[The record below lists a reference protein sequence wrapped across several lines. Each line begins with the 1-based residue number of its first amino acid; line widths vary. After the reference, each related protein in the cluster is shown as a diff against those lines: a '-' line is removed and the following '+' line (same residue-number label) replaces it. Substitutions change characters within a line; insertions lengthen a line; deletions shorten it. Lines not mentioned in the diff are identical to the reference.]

1 MNDDWMNGI
10 GKKAGCHTGNP
21 LVFEV
26 DGIKVFAGGH
36 SRNGGWHRMS
46 PRPALALGP
55 AQVMDDSRTVVPT
68 GFSCAQHIGGGTHI
82 ISIDWPDFSIPQD
95 VSRDFWVALVDD
107 IRNQGITT
115 VSTQCVGGHGRT
127 GVQLCILGHLL
138 GDEACLAQPD
148 AAALIKHVRDIY
160 CTHAVETDS
169 QQLYIA
175 NTLGIPVGDSLFAK
189 AKSKHTNY
197 FTDAIVEED
206 NFTRYAGLD
215 LGGIEVEDDKKKT
228 TQDGYDFFAC
238 EFCDH
243 SEWVKV
249 GDDAPVCPNHKDA
262 PMTYAGEAL
271 NWMDETCYICH
282 SPTSPFG
289 LINGG
294 ACKVCDAEKKGVK
307 TRKGEI
313 QCKKCKRY
321 HAPEFIGADGVCGAC
336 TYKKKNGKKKN
347 GKKNGKKKG
356 GKKQDRLPV
365 PDGGLDNESL
375 LAYIENYK
383 R

>member
-26 DGIKVFAGGH
+26 DGIKVFGGGH

-55 AQVMDDSRTVVPT
+55 AQVMDDSRTVVPA

-107 IRNQGITT
+107 IRKQGITT

-197 FTDAIVEED
+197 FTDTIVEED

-215 LGGIEVEDDKKKT
+215 LGGIEIEDEKKKST
-228 TQDGYDFFAC
+228 EDNYDFFAC

-243 SEWVKV
+243 HEWVKA
-249 GDDAPVCPNHKDA
+249 GDDAPVCPNHKDV
-262 PMTYAGEAL
+262 PMTYAADALHMFDEA
-271 NWMDETCYICH
+271 CVKCGQ
-282 SPTSPFG
+282 PTTPFG
-289 LINGG
+289 FAKNGV
-294 ACKVCDAEKKGVK
+294 CKVCDAEKKGVK

-336 TYKKKNGKKKN
+336 TYKKKNT
-347 GKKNGKKKG
+347 KKKG
-356 GKKQDRLPV
+356 GKKGGKKKDRLPV
-365 PDGGLDNESL
+365 PDGGVDNESL
-375 LAYIENYK
+375 LAYIENFK